1 MQQYQTSDN
10 VIAETMGFDQHYHPQ
25 QQREVNN
32 PSSDDL
38 SFERPILIES
48 DSDEIEEE

>member
-1 MQQYQTSDN
+1 MRY
-10 VIAETMGFDQHYHPQ
+10 DQHYYQQ

-32 PSSDDL
+32 PSNDNL